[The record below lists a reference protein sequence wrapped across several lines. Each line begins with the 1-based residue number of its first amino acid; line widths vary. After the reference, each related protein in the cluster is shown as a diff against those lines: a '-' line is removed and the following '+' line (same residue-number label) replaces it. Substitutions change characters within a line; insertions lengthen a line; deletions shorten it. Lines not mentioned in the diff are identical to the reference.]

1 MRLFE
6 VDLGGARAVLSTL
19 RGLADQHGRD
29 AVIPFDVVKTAA
41 GDVGDLLGNGGRN
54 SKELLLQL
62 KNQIDPE
69 GKVIADVTDDAAV
82 ILNTE
87 APSDADVGMDAST
100 GALPAGGPTVD
111 KMASRNSKSVIK

>member
-19 RGLADQHGRD
+19 KGLADQHGKD
-29 AVIPFDVVKTAA
+29 AVVPFNVVKQAA
-41 GDVGDLLGNGGRN
+41 GDVGDLLGNGGPN

-87 APSDADVGMDAST
+87 APTNTEIQQANGT
-100 GALPAGGPTVD
+100 LPKTGGPSVD
-111 KMASRNSKSVIK
+111 QMARRNSQSAFK